1 MTLDEL
7 YEMVKD
13 LKDQKIPG
21 DTEVFIYNANCD
33 DEYTECSYVTAWNE
47 KLHDGDEKDR
57 FIEIG

>member
-21 DTEVFIYNANCD
+21 DTKVFIYSANCD
-33 DEYTECSYVTAWNE
+33 DEYTECSYVTVWND
-47 KLHDGDEKDR
+47 KARDGNEEDR
-57 FIEIG
+57 IIEIG

>member
-21 DTEVFIYNANCD
+21 DTEVFIYSANCD
-33 DEYTECSYVTAWNE
+33 DELTECSYVTVWEGNAR
-47 KLHDGDEKDR
+47 KGDEKDR
-57 FIEIG
+57 YIEIG

>member
-13 LKDQKIPG
+13 LKDQNIPG
-21 DTEVFIYNANCD
+21 DTEVFIYNANSD
-33 DEYTECSYVTAWNE
+33 DEYTECSYVTVWNE
-47 KLHDGDEKDR
+47 KDPNGNEKDR